1 MTLSVDVFEEIF
13 PVAGSFTISRG
24 ARTAAHVV
32 TLELRRGGF
41 VGRAECV
48 PYARY
53 NETATS
59 VIDTVK
65 RTIERFD
72 GSITREKLLFA
83 LPAGAA
89 RNVLDC
95 ALWELEA
102 KECGLSVWQLAGLDA
117 PNPVTTAFTIS
128 LASPN
133 EMERAARENAGRP
146 LLKIKLG
153 KPDDME
159 RLRAVRRGAPEAS
172 LIVDANE
179 GWSVEDYLSISPVLS
194 DLNVVMVEQ
203 PLPAGKDEA
212 LMNIP
217 RVVPVCA
224 DESCRDLASLRA
236 LDGKYDAVNI
246 KLDKAGGLTEA
257 LALADA
263 ASASGYVIMV
273 GCMLGTSLGMAPAQ
287 LLAQKAKFTD
297 LDAPLLLARDRANGI
312 QYEGSVM
319 YQSPRALWGG

>member
-1 MTLSVDVFEEIF
+1 MRVSADVFEEIF

-24 ARTAAHVV
+24 SRTAAHVV

-53 NETATS
+53 DETTTS

-65 RTIERFD
+65 RTVERFD

-117 PNPVTTAFTIS
+117 PKPVTTAFTIS
-128 LASPN
+128 LGTPD
-133 EMERAARENAGRP
+133 EMERAARENASRP

-153 KPDDME
+153 KPDDLE
-159 RLRAVRRGAPEAS
+159 RVRAVRRGAPEAS

-179 GWSVEDYLSISPVLS
+179 GWSVEDYLSISPALF

-203 PLPAGKDEA
+203 PLPASNDDA
-212 LMNIP
+212 LLGIP
-217 RVVPVCA
+217 RLVPVCA

-263 ASASGYVIMV
+263 ASASGYMIMV
-273 GCMLGTSLGMAPAQ
+273 GCMLSTSLGMAPAQ

-312 QYEGSVM
+312 RYEGSVM
-319 YQSPRALWGG
+319 YQSSRALWGG